1 MQPSPPVTPLI
12 GGWPGPSTRP
22 SGGGGELGSCGPD
35 LRGSAWQRGLRK
47 TTQDPPSER
56 ASPMERAI
64 RRPTSSFF
72 KPAGVAL
79 GASPRL
85 PRPPLAAPRL
95 PQAPSTGSISY
106 RPSEF
111 MGATAPRRRPPRL
124 GSAYPSPGG
133 SLSARPALPSSVPY
147 RRPTRLTRQQ
157 QSQVQ
162 HKLWEDMRRVRH
174 ARQRESE
181 LAAYKFAF
189 NLIDVDQSNSVE
201 AGEVLMLLKTM
212 GRSATVEGGFW
223 AAFNELDGDK
233 SNGLDF
239 DEFSEVL
246 DRVRGRN
253 TAEQLQALQAG
264 DRSSDGDADV
274 NQQATL
280 GMEFDSRQDP
290 NRAGGGQIGAAMPAS
305 MRRFP
310 SVYTPSGADLGFASE
325 TPEPAMVAT
334 PQDGSALPRT
344 PSSFEPIGEDLRRE
358 TVSRERELSSSTVD
372 NKGNGTM
379 FMSEAIELQRQL
391 VDVYCAIDKIRE
403 MSLKLMIV
411 SPYDDS
417 LVRTEMGRASL
428 NDTMQAA
435 LTLEASRLSPDALSV
450 QTDSFEDLVDLSVS
464 ATGGVSNQKHQRIEQ
479 QRREMRRK
487 PPDGGADVAKRKAQ
501 LAVRST
507 IAKNAQDALR
517 GQYLHLLPDA
527 QHILDQFLQLFEA
540 PTLDC
545 GPPIEG

>member
-1 MQPSPPVTPLI
+1 MMQPSPPVTPLI
-12 GGWPGPSTRP
+12 GGWPAPSTRP
-22 SGGGGELGSCGPD
+22 SGGGGELGSCGPN
-35 LRGSAWQRGLRK
+35 LRGSAWQRRLRK
-47 TTQDPPSER
+47 PTEDPPSER

-64 RRPTSSFF
+64 RRTTSSFF
-72 KPAGVAL
+72 RPAGVAL

-85 PRPPLAAPRL
+85 PRPPLTAPRL

-124 GSAYPSPGG
+124 GSGYPSPGG
-133 SLSARPALPSSVPY
+133 SLSARPAAPSSVPY

-174 ARQRESE
+174 TRQRETE

-189 NLIDVDQSNSVE
+189 NLIDADQSNTVD

-223 AAFNELDGDK
+223 AAFNELDGDR

-264 DRSSDGDADV
+264 DRSPDGDADFDT
-274 NQQATL
+274 QATL
-280 GMEFDSRQDP
+280 GMEFASRQDP
-290 NRAGGGQIGAAMPAS
+290 NRAGGGQIGAAMPAP
-305 MRRFP
+305 MQRFP
-310 SVYTPSGADLGFASE
+310 SVYTPSGADLGFVSD

-358 TVSRERELSSSTVD
+358 TVSREREVSRPSTVD
-372 NKGNGTM
+372 KANGTV

-391 VDVYCAIDKIRE
+391 LDVYCAIDKIRE
-403 MSLKLMIV
+403 TSLKTMVV

-417 LVRTEMGRASL
+417 RVRTEMGRASL
-428 NDTMQAA
+428 NDTMQAE
-435 LTLEASRLSPDALSV
+435 LTASRRTPDALCV
-450 QTDSFEDLVDLSVS
+450 QTDSFEDLGDLSVS
-464 ATGGVSNQKHQRIEQ
+464 ATGGVSNQKDQMIEQ
-479 QRREMRRK
+479 QRREMRK
-487 PPDGGADVAKRKAQ
+487 APGGGAAHRKAQ

-517 GQYLHLLPDA
+517 GQYLHLPPDA

-540 PTLDC
+540 PTL
-545 GPPIEG
+545 GFVPPIEW